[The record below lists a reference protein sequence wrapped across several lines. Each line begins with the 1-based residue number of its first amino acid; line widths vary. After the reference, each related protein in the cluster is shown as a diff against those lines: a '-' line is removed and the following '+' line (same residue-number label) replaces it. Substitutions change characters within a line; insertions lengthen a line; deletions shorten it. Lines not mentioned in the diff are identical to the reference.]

1 MLRLQLSHYRV
12 VQAVRIHGTVS
23 AAAQALGLTQP
34 ALSHQIAEAERRLGI
49 KLFAR
54 VGRRLRLTSA
64 GELLATSADT
74 ILMEA
79 GIAESTLM
87 GQAGGAPGEVIRIGT
102 FAYNSYRWLPSF
114 LKQLQQQ
121 WPNLY
126 FEFITDTSKVPMRSL
141 LDGDVDIAVSAGSLA
156 SSRANLYPL
165 FDDQLLAICSL
176 DCPTPKCGYML
187 AADFLDDPFIT
198 YSTIYETGFEE
209 ELLWRPAGRRPLNY
223 LRAGNTEAV
232 IEMVKAGFGRSIL
245 SRWAVQPYL
254 NRNELVALPVTD
266 QGLPVQWSAL
276 VRKSHPQAE
285 LLNAVC
291 EQLQSWCQL
300 NADYS
305 SQYYLFNNFS
315 RLADKDTLPSAL

>member
-12 VQAVRIHGTVS
+12 VQAVRMHGTVS

-34 ALSHQIAEAERRLGI
+34 ALSHQIAEAERRLSTR
-49 KLFAR
+49 LFAR

-79 GIAESTLM
+79 GLAESTLM
-87 GQAGGAPGEVIRIGT
+87 GKAEGAMGEVIRIGT
-102 FAYNSYRWLPSF
+102 FAYNSYRWLALF
-114 LKQLQQQ
+114 LKQLQHQ

-126 FEFITDTSKVPMRSL
+126 FEFITDTSKAPMRSL
-141 LDGDVDIAVSAGSLA
+141 LDGDVDIAISAGSLT
-156 SSRANLYPL
+156 SNRVHLYPL
-165 FDDQLLAICSL
+165 FDDQLMAISAL
-176 DCPTPKCGYML
+176 GSPTPNCGYML

-209 ELLWRPAGRRPLNY
+209 QLLWRPAGRRPLNY

-245 SRWAVQPYL
+245 SRWAVQPSIDKQDL
-254 NRNELVALPVTD
+254 LALPVTH
-266 QGLPVQWSAL
+266 QGIPVHWSAR
-276 VRKSHPQAE
+276 VRKSHANDK
-285 LLNAVC
+285 LLNAVSA
-291 EQLQSWCQL
+291 ELQKWCQ
-300 NADYS
+300 ARFGHS
-305 SQYYLFNNFS
+305 SKQ
-315 RLADKDTLPSAL
+315 

>member
-34 ALSHQIAEAERRLGI
+34 ALSHQIAEAERRLGT

-64 GELLATSADT
+64 GDLLATSADT

-79 GIAESTLM
+79 GLAESTLI
-87 GQAGGAPGEVIRIGT
+87 GKPGATTGEVIRIGT
-102 FAYNSYRWLPSF
+102 FAYNSYRWLPLF
-114 LKQLQQQ
+114 LKQLQHQ

-126 FEFITDTSKVPMRSL
+126 FEFITDTTKVPIRSV
-141 LDGDVDIAVSAGSLA
+141 LDGDVDIAISAGNLS
-156 SSRANLYPL
+156 SSRTKVFSL
-165 FDDQLLAICSL
+165 FNDELLAIAAL
-176 DCPTPKCGYML
+176 GYHTAAENYML

-245 SRWAVQPYL
+245 SRWAVQPYIDKHQ
-254 NRNELVALPVTD
+254 LVALSVTKQGMPVK
-266 QGLPVQWSAL
+266 WSAV
-276 VRKSHPQAE
+276 VRKSHQHGK
-285 LLNAVC
+285 LLEAVC
-291 EQLQSWCQL
+291 EQLQIWCQI
-300 NADYS
+300 
-305 SQYYLFNNFS
+305 NFTHFG
-315 RLADKDTLPSAL
+315 AQ

>member
-34 ALSHQIAEAERRLGI
+34 ALSHQIAEAERRLST

-64 GELLATSADT
+64 GELFATSADT

-79 GIAESTLM
+79 GLAESTLM
-87 GQAGGAPGEVIRIGT
+87 GKTGAAPGEVIRIGT
-102 FAYNSYRWLPSF
+102 FAYNSYRWLPLF
-114 LKQLQQQ
+114 LKQLRHQ

-141 LDGDVDIAVSAGSLA
+141 LDGDVDIAISAGSIA
-156 SSRANLYPL
+156 SSRANVYPL
-165 FDDQLLAICSL
+165 FEDQLLAICAL
-176 DCPTPKCGYML
+176 DCPTPSCGYML
-187 AADFLDDPFIT
+187 ATDFLADPFIT

-245 SRWAVQPYL
+245 SRWAVQPSL
-254 NRNELVALPVTD
+254 ENEELLALPVTK
-266 QGLPVQWSAL
+266 QGMPVYWSAL
-276 VRKSHPQAE
+276 VRKSHQHAE
-285 LLNAVC
+285 LLHAVS
-291 EQLQSWCQL
+291 EQLQSWCLL
-300 NADYS
+300 N
-305 SQYYLFNNFS
+305 FNGSNYQ
-315 RLADKDTLPSAL
+315 

>member
-49 KLFAR
+49 KLFTR

-64 GELLATSADT
+64 GELLSTSADT

-87 GQAGGAPGEVIRIGT
+87 GKLGVVPGEVIRIGT

-126 FEFITDTSKVPMRSL
+126 FEFITDTTKVPIRSV
-141 LDGDVDIAVSAGSLA
+141 LDGDVDIAISAGNLT
-156 SSRANLYPL
+156 SSRTKVYSL
-165 FDDQLLAICSL
+165 FNDELLAICAP
-176 DCPTPKCGYML
+176 DYPTINRSYML

-209 ELLWRPAGRRPLNY
+209 EFLWRPAGRRPLNY

-254 NRNELVALPVTD
+254 DKGQLVALSVTPHGMPVK
-266 QGLPVQWSAL
+266 WSAV
-276 VRKSHPQAE
+276 VRKSHQHSQ
-285 LLNAVC
+285 LLEAVC
-291 EQLQSWCQL
+291 AQLQSWCQL
-300 NADYS
+300 NADNS
-305 SQYYLFNNFS
+305 SEYYLFSNLS
-315 RLADKDTLPSAL
+315 MLTDKDTLPSAL

>member
-34 ALSHQIAEAERRLGI
+34 ALSHQIAEAERRLGT

-64 GELLATSADT
+64 GDLLATSADA

-79 GIAESTLM
+79 GLAESTLI
-87 GQAGGAPGEVIRIGT
+87 GKFGATPGEVVRIGS
-102 FAYNSYRWLPSF
+102 FAYNSYRWLPLF

-126 FEFITDTSKVPMRSL
+126 FEFITDTTKVPIRSE
-141 LDGDVDIAVSAGSLA
+141 LDGDVDIAISAGNLS
-156 SSRANLYPL
+156 SSRTKVFSL
-165 FDDQLLAICSL
+165 FNDELLAIAALGYSAA
-176 DCPTPKCGYML
+176 PQSYML

-254 NRNELVALPVTD
+254 DEHQLVALRVTEHGMPVK
-266 QGLPVQWSAL
+266 WSAV
-276 VRKSHPQAE
+276 VRKSHQHSK
-285 LLNAVC
+285 LLEAVC
-291 EQLQSWCQL
+291 EQLQTWCQL
-300 NADYS
+300 N
-305 SQYYLFNNFS
+305 FS
-315 RLADKDTLPSAL
+315 HLGAQ

>member
-34 ALSHQIAEAERRLGI
+34 ALSHQIAEAERRLGT

-64 GELLATSADT
+64 GDLLATSADS

-79 GIAESTLM
+79 GLAEATLI
-87 GQAGGAPGEVIRIGT
+87 GKPGATPGEVIRIGA
-102 FAYNSYRWLPSF
+102 FAYNSYRWLPLF
-114 LKQLQQQ
+114 LKQLQHQ

-126 FEFITDTSKVPMRSL
+126 FEFITDTTKVPIRSV
-141 LDGDVDIAVSAGSLA
+141 LDGDVDIAISAGNLS
-156 SSRANLYPL
+156 SSRTKVFSL
-165 FDDQLLAICSL
+165 FNDELLAISAL
-176 DCPTPKCGYML
+176 GYPTAAQNYML

-254 NRNELVALPVTD
+254 DKGQLVALSVTKQGMPVK
-266 QGLPVQWSAL
+266 WSAV
-276 VRKSHPQAE
+276 VRKSHQHGK
-285 LLNAVC
+285 LLEAVC
-291 EQLQSWCQL
+291 EQLQTWCQI
-300 NADYS
+300 
-305 SQYYLFNNFS
+305 NFTHFG
-315 RLADKDTLPSAL
+315 AQ

>member
-34 ALSHQIAEAERRLGI
+34 ALSHQIAEAERRLGT

-64 GELLATSADT
+64 GDLLATSADT

-79 GIAESTLM
+79 GLAESTLI
-87 GQAGGAPGEVIRIGT
+87 GKPGATTGEVIRIGT
-102 FAYNSYRWLPSF
+102 FAYNSYRWLPLF
-114 LKQLQQQ
+114 LKQLQHH

-126 FEFITDTSKVPMRSL
+126 FEFITDTNKVPIRSV
-141 LDGDVDIAVSAGSLA
+141 LDGDVDIAISAGNLS
-156 SSRANLYPL
+156 SSRTKVFSL
-165 FDDQLLAICSL
+165 FNDELLAIAAL
-176 DCPTPKCGYML
+176 GYPTAPQSYML

-245 SRWAVQPYL
+245 SRWAVQPYIDKHQ
-254 NRNELVALPVTD
+254 LVALSVTKQGMPVK
-266 QGLPVQWSAL
+266 WSAV
-276 VRKSHPQAE
+276 VRKSHQHGK
-285 LLNAVC
+285 LLEAVC
-291 EQLQSWCQL
+291 EQLQIWCQI
-300 NADYS
+300 
-305 SQYYLFNNFS
+305 NFTHFG
-315 RLADKDTLPSAL
+315 AQ

>member
-34 ALSHQIAEAERRLGI
+34 ALSHQIAEAERRLGT

-64 GELLATSADT
+64 GDLLATSADT

-79 GIAESTLM
+79 GLAESTLI
-87 GQAGGAPGEVIRIGT
+87 GKPGATTGEVIRIGT
-102 FAYNSYRWLPSF
+102 FAYNSYRWLPLF
-114 LKQLQQQ
+114 LKQLQHQ

-126 FEFITDTSKVPMRSL
+126 FEFITDTNKVPIRSV
-141 LDGDVDIAVSAGSLA
+141 LDGDVDIAISAGNLS
-156 SSRANLYPL
+156 SSRTKVFSL
-165 FDDQLLAICSL
+165 FNDELLAIAALGYSAA
-176 DCPTPKCGYML
+176 PQSYML

-245 SRWAVQPYL
+245 SRWAVQPYIDKHQL
-254 NRNELVALPVTD
+254 MALSVTKQGMPVK
-266 QGLPVQWSAL
+266 WSAV
-276 VRKSHPQAE
+276 VRKSHQHGK
-285 LLNAVC
+285 LLEAVC
-291 EQLQSWCQL
+291 EQLQIWCQL
-300 NADYS
+300 NFTHFGA
-305 SQYYLFNNFS
+305 Q
-315 RLADKDTLPSAL
+315 

>member
-12 VQAVRIHGTVS
+12 VQAVRMHGTVS

-34 ALSHQIAEAERRLGI
+34 ALSHQIAEAERRLST

-79 GIAESTLM
+79 SLAESTLM
-87 GQAGGAPGEVIRIGT
+87 GKAEGTMGEVIRIGT
-102 FAYNSYRWLPSF
+102 FAYNSYRWLPLF
-114 LKQLQQQ
+114 LKQLQYQ

-126 FEFITDTSKVPMRSL
+126 FEFITDTSKAPMRSL
-141 LDGDVDIAVSAGSLA
+141 LDGDVDIAITAGSLT
-156 SSRANLYPL
+156 SNRANLYPL
-165 FDDQLLAICSL
+165 FDDELMAISAL
-176 DCPTPKCGYML
+176 GIPMPNCGYML

-223 LRAGNTEAV
+223 LRVGNTDAV

-245 SRWAVQPYL
+245 SRWTVQPSIDNQDL
-254 NRNELVALPVTD
+254 LALPVTHK
-266 QGLPVQWSAL
+266 GIPVHWSAL
-276 VRKSHPQAE
+276 VRKSHPNDQLLHAVSAE
-285 LLNAVC
+285 L
-291 EQLQSWCQL
+291 QKWCQ
-300 NADYS
+300 ARFGFSS
-305 SQYYLFNNFS
+305 SQ
-315 RLADKDTLPSAL
+315 

>member
-23 AAAQALGLTQP
+23 AAGQALGLTQP
-34 ALSHQIAEAERRLGI
+34 ALSHQIAEAERRLGT

-64 GELLATSADT
+64 GDLLATSADT

-79 GIAESTLM
+79 GLAESTLI
-87 GQAGGAPGEVIRIGT
+87 GKPGATTGEVIRIGT
-102 FAYNSYRWLPSF
+102 FAYNSYRWLPLF
-114 LKQLQQQ
+114 LKQLQHQ

-126 FEFITDTSKVPMRSL
+126 FEFITDTNKVPIRSV
-141 LDGDVDIAVSAGSLA
+141 LDGDVDIAISAGNLS
-156 SSRANLYPL
+156 SSRTKVFSL
-165 FDDQLLAICSL
+165 FNDELLAIAAL
-176 DCPTPKCGYML
+176 GYPTAPQSYML

-245 SRWAVQPYL
+245 SRWAVQPYIDKHQ
-254 NRNELVALPVTD
+254 LVALSVTKQGMPVK
-266 QGLPVQWSAL
+266 WSAV
-276 VRKSHPQAE
+276 VRKSHQHGK
-285 LLNAVC
+285 LLEAVC
-291 EQLQSWCQL
+291 EQLQIWCQI
-300 NADYS
+300 
-305 SQYYLFNNFS
+305 NFTHFG
-315 RLADKDTLPSAL
+315 AQ

>member
-34 ALSHQIAEAERRLGI
+34 ALSHQIAEAERRLGT

-64 GELLATSADT
+64 GDLLATSADT

-79 GIAESTLM
+79 GLAESTLI
-87 GQAGGAPGEVIRIGT
+87 GKPGATTGEVIRIGT
-102 FAYNSYRWLPSF
+102 FAYNSYRWLPLF
-114 LKQLQQQ
+114 LKQLQHQ

-126 FEFITDTSKVPMRSL
+126 FEFITDTTKVPIRSV
-141 LDGDVDIAVSAGSLA
+141 LDGDVDIAISAGNLS
-156 SSRANLYPL
+156 SSRTKVFSL
-165 FDDQLLAICSL
+165 FNDELLAIAALGYSAA
-176 DCPTPKCGYML
+176 PKSYML

-254 NRNELVALPVTD
+254 DKHQLVALRVTEHGMPVK
-266 QGLPVQWSAL
+266 WSAV
-276 VRKSHPQAE
+276 VRKSHQHSK
-285 LLNAVC
+285 LLEAVC
-291 EQLQSWCQL
+291 EQLQIWCQL
-300 NADYS
+300 N
-305 SQYYLFNNFS
+305 FS
-315 RLADKDTLPSAL
+315 HFGAQ

>member
-34 ALSHQIAEAERRLGI
+34 ALSHQIAEAERRLGT

-64 GELLATSADT
+64 GDLLATSADT

-79 GIAESTLM
+79 GLAESTLI
-87 GQAGGAPGEVIRIGT
+87 GKPGATTGEVIRIGT
-102 FAYNSYRWLPSF
+102 FAYNSYRWLPLF
-114 LKQLQQQ
+114 LKQLQHQ

-126 FEFITDTSKVPMRSL
+126 FEFITDTTKVPIRSV
-141 LDGDVDIAVSAGSLA
+141 LDGDVDIAISAGNLS
-156 SSRANLYPL
+156 SSRTKVFSL
-165 FDDQLLAICSL
+165 FNDELLAIAALGYSAA
-176 DCPTPKCGYML
+176 PQSYML

-245 SRWAVQPYL
+245 SRWAVQPYIDKHQ
-254 NRNELVALPVTD
+254 LVALSVTKQGMPVK
-266 QGLPVQWSAL
+266 WSAV
-276 VRKSHPQAE
+276 VRKSHQHGK
-285 LLNAVC
+285 LLEAVC
-291 EQLQSWCQL
+291 EQLQIWCQI
-300 NADYS
+300 
-305 SQYYLFNNFS
+305 NFTHFG
-315 RLADKDTLPSAL
+315 AQ

>member
-34 ALSHQIAEAERRLGI
+34 ALSHQIAEAERRLGT

-64 GELLATSADT
+64 GDLLATSADT

-79 GIAESTLM
+79 GLAESTLI
-87 GQAGGAPGEVIRIGT
+87 GKPGATTGEVIRIGT
-102 FAYNSYRWLPSF
+102 FAYNSYRWLPLF
-114 LKQLQQQ
+114 LKQLQHH

-126 FEFITDTSKVPMRSL
+126 FEFITDTNKVPIRSV
-141 LDGDVDIAVSAGSLA
+141 LDGDVDIAISAGNLS
-156 SSRANLYPL
+156 SSRTKVFSL
-165 FDDQLLAICSL
+165 FNDELLAIAAL
-176 DCPTPKCGYML
+176 GYPTAPQSYML

-245 SRWAVQPYL
+245 SRWALQPYIDKHQ
-254 NRNELVALPVTD
+254 LVALSVTKQGMPVK
-266 QGLPVQWSAL
+266 WSAV
-276 VRKSHPQAE
+276 VRKSHQHGK
-285 LLNAVC
+285 LLEAVC
-291 EQLQSWCQL
+291 EQLQIWCQI
-300 NADYS
+300 
-305 SQYYLFNNFS
+305 NFTHFG
-315 RLADKDTLPSAL
+315 AQ

>member
-34 ALSHQIAEAERRLGI
+34 ALSHQIAEAERRLGT

-64 GELLATSADT
+64 GDLLATSADT

-79 GIAESTLM
+79 GLAESTLI
-87 GQAGGAPGEVIRIGT
+87 GKPGATTGEVIRIGT
-102 FAYNSYRWLPSF
+102 FAYNSYRWLPLF
-114 LKQLQQQ
+114 LKQLQHQ

-126 FEFITDTSKVPMRSL
+126 FEFITDTNKVPIRSV
-141 LDGDVDIAVSAGSLA
+141 LDGDVDIAISAGNLS
-156 SSRANLYPL
+156 SSRTKVFSL
-165 FDDQLLAICSL
+165 FNDELLAIAAL
-176 DCPTPKCGYML
+176 GYPTAAENYML

-245 SRWAVQPYL
+245 SRWAVQPYIDKHQ
-254 NRNELVALPVTD
+254 LVALSVTKQGMPVK
-266 QGLPVQWSAL
+266 WSAV
-276 VRKSHPQAE
+276 VRKSHQHGK
-285 LLNAVC
+285 LLEAVC
-291 EQLQSWCQL
+291 EQLQIWCQI
-300 NADYS
+300 
-305 SQYYLFNNFS
+305 NFTHFG
-315 RLADKDTLPSAL
+315 AQ

>member
-34 ALSHQIAEAERRLGI
+34 ALSHQIAEAERRLGS

-64 GELLATSADT
+64 GEFLAASADT

-79 GIAESTLM
+79 GLAESTLM
-87 GQAGGAPGEVIRIGT
+87 GKADTEPGEVIRIGT

-114 LKQLQQQ
+114 LQQIQQQ

-126 FEFITDTSKVPMRSL
+126 FEFITDTSKVPMRST
-141 LDGDVDIAVSAGSLA
+141 LDGDVDIAISAGRFTSGTA
-156 SSRANLYPL
+156 QVYEL
-165 FDDQLLAICSL
+165 FEDELVAICAVNKAVP
-176 DCPTPKCGYML
+176 DTGYML
-187 AADFLDDPFIT
+187 ATDFLDDAFIT

-209 ELLWRPAGRRPLNY
+209 ELLWRPAACRPHNY

-245 SRWAVQPYL
+245 SRWSVQAYVDKG
-254 NRNELVALPVTD
+254 ELLAQPVTAK
-266 QGLPVQWSAL
+266 GMPIRWSAL
-276 VRKSHPQAE
+276 VRKNHQNLD
-285 LLNAVC
+285 LLTQVAK
-291 EQLQSWCQL
+291 QLQTWCQG
-300 NADYS
+300 
-305 SQYYLFNNFS
+305 QF
-315 RLADKDTLPSAL
+315 KGPEPE

>member
-34 ALSHQIAEAERRLGI
+34 ALSHQIAEAERRLGT

-64 GELLATSADT
+64 GDLLATSADT

-79 GIAESTLM
+79 GLAESTLI
-87 GQAGGAPGEVIRIGT
+87 GKPGATTGEVIRIGT
-102 FAYNSYRWLPSF
+102 FAYNSYRWLPLF
-114 LKQLQQQ
+114 LKQLQHQR
-121 WPNLY
+121 PNLY
-126 FEFITDTSKVPMRSL
+126 FEFITDTTKVPIRSV
-141 LDGDVDIAVSAGSLA
+141 LDGDVDIAISAGNLS
-156 SSRANLYPL
+156 SSRTKVFSL
-165 FDDQLLAICSL
+165 FNDELLAIAAL
-176 DCPTPKCGYML
+176 GYPTAAENYML

-245 SRWAVQPYL
+245 SRWAVQPYIDKHQ
-254 NRNELVALPVTD
+254 LVALSVTKQGMPVK
-266 QGLPVQWSAL
+266 WSAV
-276 VRKSHPQAE
+276 VRKSHQHGK
-285 LLNAVC
+285 LLEAVC
-291 EQLQSWCQL
+291 EQLQIWCQI
-300 NADYS
+300 
-305 SQYYLFNNFS
+305 NFTHFG
-315 RLADKDTLPSAL
+315 AQ

>member
-34 ALSHQIAEAERRLGI
+34 ALSHQIAEAERRLGT

-64 GELLATSADT
+64 GDLLATSADT

-79 GIAESTLM
+79 GLAESTLI
-87 GQAGGAPGEVIRIGT
+87 GKPGATTGEVIRIGT
-102 FAYNSYRWLPSF
+102 FAYNSYRWLPLF
-114 LKQLQQQ
+114 LKQLQHQ

-126 FEFITDTSKVPMRSL
+126 FEFITDTNKVPIRSV
-141 LDGDVDIAVSAGSLA
+141 LDGDVDIAISAGNLS
-156 SSRANLYPL
+156 SSRTKVFSL
-165 FDDQLLAICSL
+165 FNDELLAIAAL
-176 DCPTPKCGYML
+176 GYPTAAENYML

-245 SRWAVQPYL
+245 SRWAVQPYIDKHQL
-254 NRNELVALPVTD
+254 MALSVTKQGMPVK
-266 QGLPVQWSAL
+266 WSAV
-276 VRKSHPQAE
+276 VRKSHQHGK
-285 LLNAVC
+285 LLEAVC
-291 EQLQSWCQL
+291 EQLQIWCQL
-300 NADYS
+300 NFTHFGA
-305 SQYYLFNNFS
+305 Q
-315 RLADKDTLPSAL
+315 

>member
-34 ALSHQIAEAERRLGI
+34 ALSHQIAEAERRLST

-74 ILMEA
+74 ILLEA
-79 GIAESTLM
+79 GLAESTLM
-87 GQAGGAPGEVIRIGT
+87 GTAGATPGEVIRIGT
-102 FAYNSYRWLPSF
+102 FAYNSYRWLPLF
-114 LKQLQQQ
+114 LKELQPQ

-126 FEFITDTSKVPMRSL
+126 FEFITDTSKAPMQSL
-141 LDGDVDIAVSAGSLA
+141 LDGDVDMAISAGSLA
-156 SSRANLYPL
+156 SSRANVYPL
-165 FDDQLLAICSL
+165 FDDELLAICAL
-176 DCPTPKCGYML
+176 DCPTPHSGYML
-187 AADFLDDPFIT
+187 AADFLNDPFIT

-209 ELLWRPAGRRPLNY
+209 EFLWRPAGRRPLNY

-245 SRWAVQPYL
+245 SRWAVQPCL
-254 NRNELVALPVTD
+254 DSQELVALPVTE
-266 QGLPVQWSAL
+266 QGIPVHWSAL
-276 VRKSHPQAE
+276 VRKSHQHAE
-285 LLNAVC
+285 LLHAVS

-300 NADYS
+300 HFGGSGD
-305 SQYYLFNNFS
+305 Q
-315 RLADKDTLPSAL
+315 

>member
-1 MLRLQLSHYRV
+1 MSNDEIILYMLRLQLSHYRV

-64 GELLATSADT
+64 GDLLATSADT
-74 ILMEA
+74 ILTEA
-79 GIAESTLM
+79 GLAESTLM
-87 GQAGGAPGEVIRIGT
+87 GNVGATPGEVIRIGT
-102 FAYNSYRWLPSF
+102 FAYNSYRWLPLF

-126 FEFITDTSKVPMRSL
+126 FEFITDTTKVPMRSV
-141 LDGDVDIAVSAGSLA
+141 LDGDVDIAISAGSMT
-156 SSRANLYPL
+156 SSRTKVYSL
-165 FDDQLLAICSL
+165 FSDELLAICAL
-176 DCPTPKCGYML
+176 DYPTPARSYML
-187 AADFLDDPFIT
+187 ATDFLDDPFIT
-198 YSTIYETGFEE
+198 YSTIYEIGFEE

-232 IEMVKAGFGRSIL
+232 MEMVKAGFGRSIL

-254 NRNELVALPVTD
+254 DKRELLALGVTEH
-266 QGLPVQWSAL
+266 GMPIKWSAV
-276 VRKSHPQAE
+276 VRKSHQHSK
-285 LLNAVC
+285 LLESVC

-300 NADYS
+300 N
-305 SQYYLFNNFS
+305 FS
-315 RLADKDTLPSAL
+315 PSGKP

>member
-34 ALSHQIAEAERRLGI
+34 ALSHQIAEAERRLST

-64 GELLATSADT
+64 GDLLATSADT

-79 GIAESTLM
+79 GLAESTLM
-87 GQAGGAPGEVIRIGT
+87 GEAGAAPGEVIRIGT
-102 FAYNSYRWLPSF
+102 FAYNSYRWLPLF
-114 LKQLQQQ
+114 LKQLQHQ

-141 LDGDVDIAVSAGSLA
+141 LDGDVDIAISAGSLA
-156 SSRANLYPL
+156 SSRAHVYPL
-165 FDDQLLAICSL
+165 FDDELLAICAL
-176 DCPTPKCGYML
+176 DYPTPHCGYML

-245 SRWAVQPYL
+245 SRWAVQPSL
-254 NRNELVALPVTD
+254 DNRVLLALPVTD
-266 QGLPVQWSAL
+266 QGIPVHWSAL
-276 VRKSHPQAE
+276 VRKSHQHTE
-285 LLNAVC
+285 LLSAVS
-291 EQLQSWCQL
+291 EQLQSWCQISF
-300 NADYS
+300 DGS
-305 SQYYLFNNFS
+305 GNN
-315 RLADKDTLPSAL
+315 

>member
-34 ALSHQIAEAERRLGI
+34 ALSHQIAEAERRLST

-79 GIAESTLM
+79 GLAESTLM
-87 GQAGGAPGEVIRIGT
+87 GKADTEPGEIIRIGT
-102 FAYNSYRWLPSF
+102 FAYNSYRWLPLF
-114 LKQLQQQ
+114 LKHLQHQ

-141 LDGDVDIAVSAGSLA
+141 LDGDVDIAISAGSIT
-156 SSRANLYPL
+156 SSRAHTYRL
-165 FDDQLLAICSL
+165 FDDELLAICAL
-176 DCPTPKCGYML
+176 DCPTPTCGYML

-223 LRAGNTEAV
+223 LRSGNTEAV

-254 NRNELVALPVTD
+254 DDLTLVALPVTA
-266 QGLPVQWSAL
+266 QGMPVHWSAL
-276 VRKSHPQAE
+276 VRKRHQNVE
-285 LLNAVC
+285 LLNAVS
-291 EQLQSWCQL
+291 EQLQSWCKL
-300 NADYS
+300 N
-305 SQYYLFNNFS
+305 FNHQNTLLNHS
-315 RLADKDTLPSAL
+315 DTI

>member
-34 ALSHQIAEAERRLGI
+34 ALSHQIAEAERRLGS

-64 GELLATSADT
+64 GEFLAASADT

-79 GIAESTLM
+79 GLAESTLM
-87 GQAGGAPGEVIRIGT
+87 GKADTEPGEVIRIGT

-114 LKQLQQQ
+114 LQQIQQQ

-126 FEFITDTSKVPMRSL
+126 FEFITDTNKVPMRST
-141 LDGDVDIAVSAGSLA
+141 LDGDVDIAISAGRFA
-156 SSRANLYPL
+156 SGGAHVHTL
-165 FDDQLLAICSL
+165 FEDDLVAICAL
-176 DCPTPKCGYML
+176 DKPVPNNGYML
-187 AADFLDDPFIT
+187 AADFLNEPFIT
-198 YSTIYETGFEE
+198 YSTVYETGFEE
-209 ELLWRPAGRRPLNY
+209 QLLWRPAACRPHNY

-254 NRNELVALPVTD
+254 NRQELLAQPVTAD
-266 QGLPVQWSAL
+266 GIPIQWSAL
-276 VRKSHPQAE
+276 VRKNHQNVE
-285 LLNAVC
+285 LLNQVAQ
-291 EQLQSWCQL
+291 QLQHWCQR
-300 NADYS
+300 S
-305 SQYYLFNNFS
+305 F
-315 RLADKDTLPSAL
+315 KDLKPA

>member
-34 ALSHQIAEAERRLGI
+34 ALSHQIAEAERRLGT

-64 GELLATSADT
+64 GDLLATSADT

-79 GIAESTLM
+79 GLAESTLI
-87 GQAGGAPGEVIRIGT
+87 GKPGATTGEVIRIGT
-102 FAYNSYRWLPSF
+102 FAYNSYRWLPLF
-114 LKQLQQQ
+114 LKQLQHQ

-126 FEFITDTSKVPMRSL
+126 FEFITDTNKVPIRSV
-141 LDGDVDIAVSAGSLA
+141 LDGDVDIAISAGNLS
-156 SSRANLYPL
+156 SSRTKVFSL
-165 FDDQLLAICSL
+165 FNDELLAIAAL
-176 DCPTPKCGYML
+176 GYPTAAENYML

-245 SRWAVQPYL
+245 SRWAVQPYIDKHQ
-254 NRNELVALPVTD
+254 LVALSVTKQGMPVK
-266 QGLPVQWSAL
+266 WSAV
-276 VRKSHPQAE
+276 VRKSHQHGK
-285 LLNAVC
+285 LLEAVC
-291 EQLQSWCQL
+291 EQLQIWCQI
-300 NADYS
+300 
-305 SQYYLFNNFS
+305 NFTHFG
-315 RLADKDTLPSAL
+315 AQQA

>member
-34 ALSHQIAEAERRLGI
+34 ALSHQIAEAERRLGT

-64 GELLATSADT
+64 GDLLATSADT

-79 GIAESTLM
+79 GLAESTLI
-87 GQAGGAPGEVIRIGT
+87 GKPGATTGEVIRIGT
-102 FAYNSYRWLPSF
+102 FAYNSYRWLPLF
-114 LKQLQQQ
+114 LKQLQHQ

-126 FEFITDTSKVPMRSL
+126 FEFITDTNKVPIRSV
-141 LDGDVDIAVSAGSLA
+141 LDGDVDIAISAGNLS
-156 SSRANLYPL
+156 SSRTKVFSL
-165 FDDQLLAICSL
+165 FNDELLAIAAL
-176 DCPTPKCGYML
+176 GYPTAPQSYML

-209 ELLWRPAGRRPLNY
+209 ELLWRPSGRRPLNY

-245 SRWAVQPYL
+245 SRWAVQPYIDKHQ
-254 NRNELVALPVTD
+254 LVALSVTKQGMPVK
-266 QGLPVQWSAL
+266 WSAV
-276 VRKSHPQAE
+276 VRKSHQHGK
-285 LLNAVC
+285 LLEAVC
-291 EQLQSWCQL
+291 EQLQIWCQI
-300 NADYS
+300 
-305 SQYYLFNNFS
+305 NFTHFG
-315 RLADKDTLPSAL
+315 AQ

>member
-34 ALSHQIAEAERRLGI
+34 ALSHQIAEAERRLST

-79 GIAESTLM
+79 GLAESTLM
-87 GQAGGAPGEVIRIGT
+87 GKTDTAAGEVVRIGT
-102 FAYNSYRWLPSF
+102 FAYNSYRWLPLF
-114 LKQLQQQ
+114 LKQLQHQ

-126 FEFITDTSKVPMRSL
+126 FEFITDTHKVPMRSV
-141 LDGDVDIAVSAGSLA
+141 LDGDVDIAISAGGLA
-156 SSRANLYPL
+156 ASGTHVCPL
-165 FDDQLLAICSL
+165 FEDELLAIGAMDSPIP
-176 DCPTPKCGYML
+176 DHGYML
-187 AADFLDDPFIT
+187 AADFLNDPFIT

-232 IEMVKAGFGRSIL
+232 IAMVKAGFGRSIL
-245 SRWAVQPYL
+245 SCWAVQPHVDNNSL
-254 NRNELVALPVTD
+254 IALKVTPKGMPVS
-266 QGLPVQWSAL
+266 WSAL
-276 VRKSHPQAE
+276 VRKNHPNIS
-285 LLNAVC
+285 LLNAVS
-291 EQLQSWCQL
+291 EQLQAWCQVQFR
-300 NADYS
+300 A
-305 SQYYLFNNFS
+305 
-315 RLADKDTLPSAL
+315 

>member
-34 ALSHQIAEAERRLGI
+34 ALSHQIAEAERRLGT

-64 GELLATSADT
+64 GDLLATSADA

-79 GIAESTLM
+79 GLAESTLI
-87 GQAGGAPGEVIRIGT
+87 GKPGATTGEVIRIGT
-102 FAYNSYRWLPSF
+102 FAYNSYRWLPLF
-114 LKQLQQQ
+114 LKQLQHQ

-126 FEFITDTSKVPMRSL
+126 FEFITDTNKVPIRSV
-141 LDGDVDIAVSAGSLA
+141 LDGDVDIAISAGNLS
-156 SSRANLYPL
+156 SSRTKVFSL
-165 FDDQLLAICSL
+165 FNDELLAIAALGYSAA
-176 DCPTPKCGYML
+176 PQSYML

-254 NRNELVALPVTD
+254 DEHQLVALRVTEHGMPVK
-266 QGLPVQWSAL
+266 WSAV
-276 VRKSHPQAE
+276 VRKSHQHSK
-285 LLNAVC
+285 LLEAVC
-291 EQLQSWCQL
+291 EQLQTWCQL
-300 NADYS
+300 N
-305 SQYYLFNNFS
+305 FS
-315 RLADKDTLPSAL
+315 HLGAQ